1 MRWLGLFFNKNLQ
14 FDKHIEIM
22 SEQGETAVNAL
33 GILGNT
39 VRGMSIRD
47 MRMAYLM
54 TVRPILTYGAVVW
67 YKGDKQK
74 GLIKKLELI
83 QN

>member
-1 MRWLGLFFNKNLQ
+1 
-14 FDKHIEIM
+14 
-22 SEQGETAVNAL
+22 
-33 GILGNT
+33 
-39 VRGMSIRD
+39 

-83 QN
+83 QNRGLRKIAGVFKTTTVAALENILSIPPIEVYIKYLRRKYAI